1 MLLPLGS
8 FFYFPL
14 SFVLQKKEEGKEE
27 GAEEVNPEEQNSM
40 LTGNTVNQAEKERGR
55 EEDSEGEEEEAVA
68 VAAEELEKK
77 PEAEEEGRESWE
89 VVEVKGAKER
99 AEDTEAAAAEEE
111 ERDDAG
117 ETIEVIPGVA
127 AEEVKLAMALQEA
140 DEGEEVVAGDDTMFT
155 PQHADDDDESPPE
168 LGDQA
173 HEVQEASHQIFA
185 EEREDGEEVEEEEG
199 ELDHTEGKSEQD
211 EDSAANHSE
220 PDQTEEDV
228 EREGME
234 IPYLDLRREEK
245 DQTDVPSKPPPLSL
259 PESYD
264 ETPSEESGAISP
276 SKGRTTTL
284 HINLLSP
291 SAKKVTPFSQ
301 QSPTAALPKESEP
314 PSHAVTPTEQNAVSV
329 EEEAVETVQ
338 PVEPAEEENQ
348 PSLEK
353 ETPPASVEGAVNQ
366 LSSRMDQSKVRFT
379 IATAWQRSLSVEDAD
394 ESLTPPSS
402 PPAGISSSSSA
413 VTESKGVEAE
423 ATTKE
428 DPQVKAEPAS
438 SAKVEVMLS
447 PGRVRNAG
455 TTIAK
460 PQSSATSLPSPIK
473 PQTPAAA
480 SSEGEVLFWFLV
492 HCLFKSA
499 KF

>member
-1 MLLPLGS
+1 
-8 FFYFPL
+8 
-14 SFVLQKKEEGKEE
+14 
-27 GAEEVNPEEQNSM
+27 M
-40 LTGNTVNQAEKERGR
+40 LTGNQAEKERGR
-55 EEDSEGEEEEAVA
+55 EEESEGEEEEAVA
-68 VAAEELEKK
+68 AEELEKE

-89 VVEVKGAKER
+89 VVEVKGAQER
-99 AEDTEAAAAEEE
+99 AEDTEAAAEEE

-127 AEEVKLAMALQEA
+127 AEEVEIAMALQEA
-140 DEGEEVVAGDDTMFT
+140 DDGEDVVAGDDTMFT
-155 PQHADDDDESPPE
+155 PQHADDDDESPSE

-173 HEVQEASHQIFA
+173 HEGQEASHQIFA

-199 ELDHTEGKSEQD
+199 ELDHTEGKSEQE
-211 EDSAANHSE
+211 EDGAANQPE

-234 IPYLDLRREEK
+234 IPYLNLRREEK

-264 ETPSEESGAISP
+264 EAPSEESGAVSP

-291 SAKKVTPFSQ
+291 SSKKVTPFSQ
-301 QSPTAALPKESEP
+301 QSPTAALPKESET
-314 PSHAVTPTEQNAVSV
+314 PSHAVTPTEQNAASV

-353 ETPPASVEGAVNQ
+353 ENPPASVEGAVNQ

-394 ESLTPPSS
+394 ESLTHPSS

-413 VTESKGVEAE
+413 VTESKGVEVE

-460 PQSSATSLPSPIK
+460 PQSGATSLPSPIK
-473 PQTPAAA
+473 PQIPAAA
-480 SSEGEVLFWFLV
+480 SSEGEVIQRRIMKIFWFLV
-492 HCLFKSA
+492 HCLFKSSI
-499 KF
+499 F